1 MVAVVLTTLDVPV
14 AVEVCFNRSIK
25 CRSGIRSTLEL
36 FSLARGSFH
45 PVSLRFPPSWPD
57 SFTRSSLAL
66 TPFDPPLSTAFLPL
80 G

>member
-25 CRSGIRSTLEL
+25 CRSGIRSAL
-36 FSLARGSFH
+36 FSPARGS
-45 PVSLRFPPSWPD
+45 VSLRFPPSWPD
-57 SFTRSSLAL
+57 SFTLVSSLAP
-66 TPFDPPLSTAFLPL
+66 TPFEPPLSAPFLPL